1 MSGGAQASTRVSH
14 PMGRRRRVGTPPD
27 ETRRY
32 GGDFSHL
39 PPVLLESDRPPL
51 PVPEKDLPRIP
62 STSTGLWEREA
73 VSVKTDMMGYLT
85 ASPIVGCPPPPAPSY
100 RVYERAPVTEAQ
112 RIAAEYRRRHRSSSD
127 PTQSTTVSERTALDV
142 STEHLELSHAS
153 PSSAVVQSGVSIET
167 GTVDAPFGAS
177 LAPPQSSPTRQVLAE
192 EIETTTALH
201 EDTDLFSR
209 VREDGTV
216 LCTRGD
222 CLAVLPSIE
231 AFLCHSHIHLIHE
244 EYVVRL

>member
-1 MSGGAQASTRVSH
+1 
-14 PMGRRRRVGTPPD
+14 MGRRHRAGTPAD

-39 PPVLLESDRPPL
+39 PPILLESDHPPP

-62 STSTGLWEREA
+62 STSTGLWDRDV

-85 ASPIVGCPPPPAPSY
+85 ASPIVGCPPPPVPSY
-100 RVYERAPVTEAQ
+100 HVYERAPITEAQ
-112 RIAAEYRRRHRSSSD
+112 RIAAEYRQRHRSPSD
-127 PTQSTTVSERTALDV
+127 ATQSTAVSELTALDV
-142 STEHLELSHAS
+142 STERLELSHAS
-153 PSSAVVQSGVSIET
+153 PSSAVVQSGVSIDTEA
-167 GTVDAPFGAS
+167 VDAPFGAS
-177 LAPPQSSPTRQVLAE
+177 LAPPQSSPTRQTLAE
-192 EIETTTALH
+192 EINTTAVPH

-209 VREDGTV
+209 VREDGTA

-222 CLAVLPSIE
+222 CLAVLPSLE